1 MPKTPE
7 DSAEMIALIE
17 KNKVNDLLIFNFVLV
32 NECHR
37 QNFGDAN
44 LKGKKKSY
52 AWYAMSKKEKISFFF
67 SNDVVR
73 RTSLN
78 N

>member
-52 AWYAMSKKEKISFFF
+52 A
-67 SNDVVR
+67 
-73 RTSLN
+73 
-78 N
+78 